1 VRFRRLMCPPLTLS
15 RMSISCLVISG
26 YLDVI
31 ILSFLYRS
39 GHDLVKYPDR
49 VVLDVA
55 LHCFVN

>member
-1 VRFRRLMCPPLTLS
+1 MF
-15 RMSISCLVISG
+15 ISCLVISG
-26 YLDVI
+26 YHDVI

-39 GHDLVKYPDR
+39 EGDDDLVKYPYG